1 MNEIIHMKYAKMKLT
16 ISINTNNVRV
26 ESKQIGFGLPNFYPK
41 QKLMYHI
48 LIKFW
53 KIISQNMQETVFNF
67 KNIGQDAKT
76 RGFTH
81 VL

>member
-41 QKLMYHI
+41 QELMYHI

-53 KIISQNMQETVFNF
+53 KIIS
-67 KNIGQDAKT
+67 
-76 RGFTH
+76 
-81 VL
+81 